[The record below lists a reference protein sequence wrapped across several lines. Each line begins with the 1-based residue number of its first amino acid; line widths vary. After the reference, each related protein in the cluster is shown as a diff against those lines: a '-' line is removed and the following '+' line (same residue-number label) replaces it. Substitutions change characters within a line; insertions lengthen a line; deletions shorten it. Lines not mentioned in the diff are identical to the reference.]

1 MYNNFLIIP
10 NPLKQDSMN
19 FVSVIADY
27 LENKNKK
34 AYVPDDYS
42 CDFGSN
48 VQAVSPEHT
57 DKIDM
62 AIILGGD
69 GTFLRN
75 ISYIK
80 HREIPVFGINFGHLG
95 YLTQCDPDDAFEC
108 LDRAIAG
115 DFEIESRIMLRC
127 IVSSSGESSSY
138 TGVNEVVLH
147 RPVNERALHINV
159 CINGNLIENFYADGV
174 LVSTPT
180 GSTAYN
186 MSAGGPVVVP
196 TANNFV
202 ITPICAPKA
211 DCSIVSSGDDEIC
224 ISLSTRDAGGES
236 IRGCLSVDSIDCID
250 FEPDSIL
257 TVKKSKYALN
267 LVRFN
272 NDSFYRTLK
281 HKLYKTV

>member
-1 MYNNFLIIP
+1 MYSNFLIIP
-10 NPLKQDSMN
+10 NPLKEDSMD
-19 FVSVIADY
+19 FVRTIADY
-27 LENKNKK
+27 LTDKGKK
-34 AYVPDDYS
+34 AFVPDDFEY
-42 CDFGSN
+42 DFGSK
-48 VQAVSPEHT
+48 VCPVSADCLDE
-57 DKIDM
+57 IDM

-80 HREIPVFGINFGHLG
+80 HSEIPVFGINFGHLG
-95 YLTQCDPDDAFEC
+95 YLTQCDPDEAFAC

-115 DFEIESRIMLRC
+115 DFEIEGRIMLRC
-127 IVSSSGESSSY
+127 SVSGDGVSDSY

-147 RPVNERALHINV
+147 RPVNERALQINV
-159 CINGNLIENFYADGV
+159 CINGNLIESFYADGV

-186 MSAGGPVVVP
+186 LSAGGPVVVP

-202 ITPICAPKA
+202 ITPICASKA
-211 DCSIVSSGDDEIC
+211 DCSIVASGDDEIL
-224 ISLSTRDAGGES
+224 ISLSRRDFDSEPV
-236 IRGCLSVDSIDCID
+236 RGCLSVDSIDCID
-250 FEPDSIL
+250 FSPDSVL
-257 TVKKSKYALN
+257 TVTRSKYALN